1 MKGFANVGT
10 AHARIL
16 TVGIVGAAALGLT
29 LFSTSTTVD
38 AHKAKTSPYSYYADI
53 FPLLRDNC
61 GRCHTAGGPAPM
73 SLMTYDTDGGA
84 VAWAESI
91 REMLLAGAMPP
102 YYADPTGPA
111 VRNPHSL
118 TPRELDKIITWATQ
132 GTPHG
137 DQSIKLSEV
146 KPRTTWAGGKP
157 DAELQLPQP
166 YTMGPG
172 TMQAS
177 ADFIVPTTFP
187 DEKWVKAADLMPG
200 IVSMVRRA
208 YISIDGGPVLAVW
221 EPGDD
226 AVDPPSGAAFKLA
239 PGAKDDKK
247 SDGKKAAKGDD
258 KKVDPKKAAA
268 APGKDPEKEDEA
280 EEAEPDFSDEPSAE
294 ALAEAQ
300 AEAEKA
306 LKEMERQGGG
316 DSTLS
321 RYFREMASHRVLTP
335 QEEIEAAK
343 EVERLEIGY
352 WEALF
357 GLPLDPDRVELL
369 GRRAAVL
376 EALEGLGAAHHE
388 VADLDAGLG
397 RGHLAAA
404 PSVGQLDA
412 IVRCHQ
418 GHIGGG

>member
-73 SLMTYDTDGGA
+73 SLMTYDTEGGA

-177 ADFIVPTTFP
+177 ADFIVPTTFT

-239 PGAKDDKK
+239 PGAKLHVKIDYKK
-247 SDGKKAAKGDD
+247 SWQDEQKSLVDKSVIGLYFTEAPLSGKSVESVTIDGPKEGSSGAPRTFGGAMKTGGRVVALRPMLDDAYSVVEINAVAASGRKVTLL
-258 KKVDPKKAAA
+258 KLRNPRPEWPRRYWLVDPIELPPNTKIEVSMQ
-268 APGKDPEKEDEA
+268 PG
-280 EEAEPDFSDEPSAE
+280 
-294 ALAEAQ
+294 
-300 AEAEKA
+300 
-306 LKEMERQGGG
+306 
-316 DSTLS
+316 
-321 RYFREMASHRVLTP
+321 
-335 QEEIEAAK
+335 
-343 EVERLEIGY
+343 
-352 WEALF
+352 
-357 GLPLDPDRVELL
+357 DPDIGPL
-369 GRRAAVL
+369 GKA
-376 EALEGLGAAHHE
+376 ESFALQ
-388 VADLDAGLG
+388 
-397 RGHLAAA
+397 
-404 PSVGQLDA
+404 VGID
-412 IVRCHQ
+412 IVPQ
-418 GHIGGG
+418 